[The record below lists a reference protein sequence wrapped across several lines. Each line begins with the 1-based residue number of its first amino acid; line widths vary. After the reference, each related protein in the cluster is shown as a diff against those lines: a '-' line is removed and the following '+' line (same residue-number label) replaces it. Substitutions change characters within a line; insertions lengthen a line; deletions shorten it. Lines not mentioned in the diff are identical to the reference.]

1 MTRVQVNPAF
11 PFFLDDLSGRA
22 RLGDFPPTGRI
33 LDSVAGPLR
42 ELLRLCATA
51 PRRPEELYDRVA
63 GASREEI
70 DAAVDRLLAE
80 RILVRE
86 SDTARLTADERR
98 CRQALFL
105 SMFHPAERV
114 EAALR
119 DLARLTVAV
128 LGVGAIGG
136 AVALQL
142 ATAGVGALRLVDDDR
157 VEPSNLHR
165 QHLFATAD
173 VGTPKVAA
181 AARRLREHEP
191 EVKIEAVPR
200 RLGSAA
206 DVAEVIAGADLV
218 VNTVDTPQPQIRRWV
233 NRACVE
239 AGVPFVTGGF
249 NQHVGL
255 IGPLVVPGET
265 ACLACQ
271 ERELAGRYGRATLP
285 TPENAGRIIPAF
297 APLCTAV
304 SGMLAA
310 EIVRWVTRTGP
321 PTILGRTV
329 YLDLLTLTTTAREF
343 ARAADCEVCR

>member
-1 MTRVQVNPAF
+1 MRVQVNPAF

-22 RLGDFPPTGRI
+22 RLGDFPPTGQI
-33 LDSVAGPLR
+33 LEPVEPPLR
-42 ELLRLCATA
+42 DLLRLCATG
-51 PRRPEELYDRVA
+51 PRERAELYGRVA
-63 GASREEI
+63 GASPEEI
-70 DAAVDRLLAE
+70 DAAVDRLLAA

-86 SDTARLTADERR
+86 SDTARLIADERR
-98 CRQALFL
+98 SRQALFL

-114 EAALR
+114 EEALR
-119 DLARLTVAV
+119 ALARLTVAV

-136 AVALQL
+136 AVAVQL
-142 ATAGVGALRLVDDDR
+142 ATAGVRTLRLVDDDH

-165 QHLFATAD
+165 QHLYTTGD
-173 VGTPKVAA
+173 VGTPKVTA

-191 EVKIEAVPR
+191 EAAIDPVPR
-200 RLGSAA
+200 RLSSAA
-206 DVAEVIAGADLV
+206 DVAEVIKGADLV
-218 VNTVDTPQPQIRRWV
+218 VNTVDTPQPHIRRWV

-249 NQHVGL
+249 NQHMGL
-255 IGPLVVPGET
+255 VGPLVVPGET

-271 ERELAGRYGRATLP
+271 ERELAERYGRATLP

-297 APLCTAV
+297 APLCVIV

-310 EIVRWVTRTGP
+310 EIIRWATRTGP
-321 PTILGRTV
+321 PAILGRTV

-343 ARAADCEVCR
+343 TRAADCEVCR